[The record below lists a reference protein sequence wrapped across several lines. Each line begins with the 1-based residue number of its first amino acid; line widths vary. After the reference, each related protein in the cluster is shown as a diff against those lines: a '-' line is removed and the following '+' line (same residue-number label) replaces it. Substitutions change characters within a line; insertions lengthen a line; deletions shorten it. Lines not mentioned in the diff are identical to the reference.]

1 MNEIIRNLPAIIE
14 QTVALPTTLREAL
27 DKAADFAAASWA
39 TSTRASYAS
48 SFRIFSEWC
57 AEHGLSALPTS
68 PAAVAAF
75 IGDQATS
82 GMKVATLGRRIS
94 AIKYKHGMENMDS
107 PTDSELVKSVLRGA
121 RRTLGVAPRR
131 MAPAT
136 SEKTIAMAA
145 LATLTSRKIAGKR
158 DRAILLLGFSL
169 AARRSEIVALDVD
182 DLEECPEGLR
192 VRIKKS
198 KTDQES
204 KGVTIPVCRGSIAC
218 PVQALREYL
227 DAAGIVSG
235 PVFRRILRGDHPTDR
250 RLTAQTIAK
259 IVKSHA
265 AKLGLDYKN
274 YAAHS
279 LRSGF
284 LTSAAAA
291 GKSIFRMMDISR
303 HASVDAVRIYV
314 READAFRDHPGDGLL

>member
-1 MNEIIRNLPAIIE
+1 MNEIIRNLPAVIE
-14 QTVALPTTLREAL
+14 QPAALPTTLREAL
-27 DKAADFAAASWA
+27 DTAADFAANEKAA
-39 TSTRASYAS
+39 STRASYAA

-57 AEHGLSALPTS
+57 ARHGLCALPAS

-75 IGDQATS
+75 IGDQATA
-82 GMKVATLGRRIS
+82 GMKVATLARRIS
-94 AIKYKHGMENMDS
+94 AIKYKHRMENMES
-107 PTDSELVKSVLRGA
+107 PTDDERIKRVLRGV

-131 MAPAT
+131 LAPAT
-136 SEKTIAMAA
+136 SAKTIAMAA
-145 LATLTSRKIAGKR
+145 LTSHSIAGKR
-158 DRAILLLGFSL
+158 DKAILLLGFSL
-169 AARRSEIVALDVD
+169 AARRSELVALDVD
-182 DLEECPEGLR
+182 DIEECPEGLR

-204 KGVTIPVCRGSIAC
+204 KGVTIPVVRGSIAC

-235 PVFRRILRGDHPTDR
+235 PVFRRILRGDHLTDR

-303 HASVDAVRIYV
+303 HASMDTVRIYV